1 MKSLFKKAC
10 FFIFMFFI
18 VSYCEVTY
26 RGHPILNDPW
36 EADSL
41 FVGAGFIVNDSTVDI
56 KVIWKVTDTYRLG
69 ELHFMVPGSP
79 DSSIF
84 LFHNIRDSFPEEPD
98 TVNLGKFPS
107 GTQLVFMYKVVD
119 AAGKWPEFEN
129 KRLFSGQNR
138 ESIDDYISEMTMD
151 TVLPGAYSRRWLAA
165 GKIDDTRVEGG
176 FEDGYNASFRSII
189 FEVSNVDIIK

>member
-1 MKSLFKKAC
+1 MKYLNIRFC
-10 FFIFMFFI
+10 FFIAFFQI
-18 VSYCEVTY
+18 IAYCEVTY
-26 RGHPILNDPW
+26 RGQPIFNNPW

-41 FVGAGFIVNDSTVDI
+41 FVGAGFIVKDSEENI

-69 ELHFMVPGSP
+69 ELHFMVPGFP

-98 TVNLGKFPS
+98 TVNLGKFPT

-138 ESIDDYISEMTMD
+138 EGVDDYISELSMGTRG
-151 TVLPGAYSRRWLAA
+151 TLGYGLRWMAA
-165 GKIDDTRVEGG
+165 GKIDDSRAEGG
-176 FEDGYNASFRSII
+176 FEDGFNYSFRSLI
-189 FEVSNVDIIK
+189 FEVTNADIIK